1 MVAGAGFRT
10 TGESDQGVRAVQSG
24 ASEAK
29 TEYRFSREHE
39 MQHNKIL
46 WTLTLVAVR
55 VCVAGG
61 GMHPEHAEHA
71 MVVSMHGL
79 ASQAGV
85 QILRDGG
92 NAVDAAVAT
101 GFALAV
107 VLPEA
112 GNIGGGGF
120 MLIRTR
126 DGATHFLDY
135 RETAPAQASQ
145 TMYQDAKGDLIPGLS
160 TIGYKAVGVPGSVK
174 GMAYAE
180 QHFGKLSLAQVMTPA
195 IRLAREGY
203 ALSWGSAR
211 ALSAEPD
218 LARFADSKRIFQNN
232 GHGWHQGDVFK
243 QPELARTLERIAADP
258 EEFYRGAMAHEIAD
272 FIHAGGGIV
281 TAQDLERYEVKERE
295 PVHGTYRGL
304 EIISAPPPSSGGAT
318 LLEALNILEG
328 FDMSR
333 AGAGSARS
341 IHLLAESYRRAF
353 MDRALFMGD
362 PDFNEVPVAQLT
374 DKSYAA
380 AWRKSID
387 WRRPSTSR
395 ALQRPTIFPELD
407 RYAAERPLFGARKEP
422 VHTTHYSIVDIDGN
436 AVAATTTINDDYG
449 SRVTIGSL
457 GFLLNN
463 EMDDFAA
470 KVGAP
475 NLYGLVQ
482 GTSNA
487 VGPNK
492 RPLSAMAPTMVLK
505 DRKLWLVLGA
515 EGGPTIITSVAN
527 IIVGMQDYRLDVQEA
542 VNAARIH
549 QQWLPDHIALEPQRI
564 SADSIRLLKSAG
576 NRLAASDIV
585 GDSECIEV
593 DPATGERLGASDAR
607 NENGKAIGY

>member
-1 MVAGAGFRT
+1 MRICA
-10 TGESDQGVRAVQSG
+10 
-24 ASEAK
+24 
-29 TEYRFSREHE
+29 
-39 MQHNKIL
+39 
-46 WTLTLVAVR
+46 
-55 VCVAGG
+55 AGG
-61 GMHPEHAEHA
+61 SLHPEHAEHA
-71 MVVSMHGL
+71 MVVSMHEL
-79 ASQAGV
+79 ASRAGV
-85 QILRDGG
+85 QILRKGG

-135 RETAPAQASQ
+135 RETAAAQASA
-145 TMYQDAKGDLIPGLS
+145 TMYQDAKGELISGLS
-160 TIGYKAVGVPGSVK
+160 TIGYKAIGVPGSVK
-174 GMAYAE
+174 GMVYAE
-180 QHFGKLSLAQVMTPA
+180 QHFGKLSLAQVITPA
-195 IRLAREGY
+195 VELARGGY
-203 ALSWGSAR
+203 PLSWGSAR

-232 GHGWHQGDVFK
+232 GRGWHRGDVFK

-258 EEFYRGAMAHEIAD
+258 EEFYHGAMAHEIAD
-272 FIHAGGGIV
+272 FIQAGGGIV
-281 TAQDLERYEVKERE
+281 TAQDLERYEVKERQ

-328 FDMSR
+328 FDMTR
-333 AGAGSARS
+333 AGSGSARS

-374 DKSYAA
+374 DKNYAA

-387 WRRPSTSR
+387 WQRPSTSR
-395 ALQRPTIFPELD
+395 VLQRPTLFPELD
-407 RYAAERPLFGARKEP
+407 RYAAERPLFGPRKEP
-422 VHTTHYSIVDIDGN
+422 AHTTHYSIVDTDGN
-436 AVAATTTINDDYG
+436 AVAVTTTINDDYG

-505 DRKLWLVLGA
+505 DGRLWLVLGA

-527 IIVGMQDYRLDVQEA
+527 IIVGMQDYGLDVQEA

-549 QQWLPDHIALEPQRI
+549 QQWLPDNIQLEPKRI
-564 SADSIRLLKSAG
+564 STDSIRLLRSAG
-576 NRLAASDIV
+576 NRLAPSEIV

>member
-1 MVAGAGFRT
+1 V
-10 TGESDQGVRAVQSG
+10 
-24 ASEAK
+24 
-29 TEYRFSREHE
+29 
-39 MQHNKIL
+39 I
-46 WTLTLVAVR
+46 
-55 VCVAGG
+55 
-61 GMHPEHAEHA
+61 
-71 MVVSMHGL
+71 
-79 ASQAGV
+79 
-85 QILRDGG
+85 
-92 NAVDAAVAT
+92 
-101 GFALAV
+101 
-107 VLPEA
+107 
-112 GNIGGGGF
+112 
-120 MLIRTR
+120 
-126 DGATHFLDY
+126 
-135 RETAPAQASQ
+135 
-145 TMYQDAKGDLIPGLS
+145 
-160 TIGYKAVGVPGSVK
+160 
-174 GMAYAE
+174 
-180 QHFGKLSLAQVMTPA
+180 TPA
-195 IRLAREGY
+195 VELARGGY
-203 ALSWGSAR
+203 PLSWGSAR

-232 GHGWHQGDVFK
+232 GHGWHRGDVFK

-258 EEFYRGAMAHEIAD
+258 EEFYHGAMAHEIAD
-272 FIHAGGGIV
+272 FIQAGGGIV
-281 TAQDLERYEVKERE
+281 TAQDLERYEVKERQ

-328 FDMSR
+328 FDMTR
-333 AGAGSARS
+333 AGSGSARS

-374 DKSYAA
+374 DKNYAA

-387 WRRPSTSR
+387 WQRPSTSR
-395 ALQRPTIFPELD
+395 VLQRPTLFPELD
-407 RYAAERPLFGARKEP
+407 RYAAERPLFGPRKEP
-422 VHTTHYSIVDIDGN
+422 AHTTHYSIVDTDGN
-436 AVAATTTINDDYG
+436 AVAVTTTINDDYG

-505 DRKLWLVLGA
+505 DGRLWLVLGA

-527 IIVGMQDYRLDVQEA
+527 IIVGMQDYGLDVQEA

-549 QQWLPDHIALEPQRI
+549 QQWLPDNIQLEPKRI
-564 SADSIRLLKSAG
+564 STDSIRLLRSAG
-576 NRLAASDIV
+576 NRLAPSEIV